1 MTLEELKLS
10 LPSDNNITIGT
21 MMKTPCIRVKKN
33 FLTMIDTKSGDLF
46 LKLPEDRVN
55 ELIEQ
60 NIGEPFNFT
69 KKQFKEWVIVPSTK
83 SEIWI
88 ELCAEGYN
96 FLNS

>member
-21 MMKTPCIRVKKN
+21 MMKAPCIRVNKN

-69 KKQFKEWVIVPSTK
+69 KKQFKEWVIIPSVK
-83 SEIWI
+83 SEKWI